1 MGSTFCIYGTVCP
14 GSSDPFYIV
23 SYYTKW
29 VTNSWKYSMKSIL
42 LTFLTIQSHPKY
54 WECPA
59 MYGEAHR
66 SKMEPENLLKDGKS
80 CIGFSVD
87 GVICYLYSQATF
99 LQWSQSRPFIEFS
112 RSTHSLGFLEPE
124 PCSYRDLWSQVL
136 PLLGPLSC
144 PFIGT
149 SGAELIHSLGPLEP
163 PCLFI
168 GTSWAE
174 NVSLSGFLSQ
184 SGFFKA
190 V

>member
-1 MGSTFCIYGTVCP
+1 M
-14 GSSDPFYIV
+14 
-23 SYYTKW
+23 
-29 VTNSWKYSMKSIL
+29 N
-42 LTFLTIQSHPKY
+42 
-54 WECPA
+54 
-59 MYGEAHR
+59 GEAYR

-174 NVSLSGFLSQ
+174 HVLNALGDLNSKKKLRFSNSMYVLMTLWSYTISILNV
-184 SGFFKA
+184 FFT
-190 V
+190 